1 MTSVETQPST
11 AAGPK
16 FLLMFCIIYA
26 PGTVL
31 YVIARR
37 ENAQRMFRQFELAL
51 CVLIIIGAVIGVVLL
66 ATGAIT
72 M

>member
-1 MTSVETQPST
+1 
-11 AAGPK
+11 
-16 FLLMFCIIYA
+16 
-26 PGTVL
+26 L

-66 ATGAIT
+66 ATGAIAI
-72 M
+72 

>member
-1 MTSVETQPST
+1 LDTVS
-11 AAGPK
+11 
-16 FLLMFCIIYA
+16 CIINA

-37 ENAQRMFRQFELAL
+37 ENTLRMFRPFELAL
-51 CVLIIIGAVIGVVLL
+51 CVLIIVGAVIGVISL

-72 M
+72 I